1 MLRPQPPAAGLIAQL
16 VGPSPDEPSVPPPAE
31 RPDSYEVRLR
41 DGMQGSVWIVGHN
54 RAGEPMAELR
64 VERKH
69 VTARMVARMRA
80 WCEANDDAPPVSLV

>member
-1 MLRPQPPAAGLIAQL
+1 
-16 VGPSPDEPSVPPPAE
+16 
-31 RPDSYEVRLR
+31 
-41 DGMQGSVWIVGHN
+41 MQGSVWIVGHN